1 MSRPCSPSG
10 IRGGRHRDVLLGP
23 DGRELWRTPWRSNV
37 LADALRNILAALV
50 KGDAQG
56 HAITWWCVGRGAAA
70 WDVGGPPDDAT
81 RRTRTTLYQ
90 EAARKPVTAGQ
101 MAFIGGTFTNRIE
114 IVSSFTTADVPAG
127 ILREFGLVAGGTAV
141 LGSGLLINHRAHPA
155 IDLQPGLTLQRT
167 LRLTF

>member
-1 MSRPCSPSG
+1 
-10 IRGGRHRDVLLGP
+10 VLLGP

-50 KGDAQG
+50 MGDPQG
-56 HAITWWCVGRGAAA
+56 DPITWWALGRGVAA
-70 WDVGGPPDDAT
+70 WDVNGPPDDAA

-90 EAARKPVTAGQ
+90 EAARQAVSAGQ
-101 MAFIGGTFTNRIE
+101 MAFIGGAFTNRLE
-114 IVSSFTTADVPAG
+114 IVSTFTTADVPAG
-127 ILREFGLVAGGTAV
+127 LLREFGLVAGGTAA
-141 LGSGLLINHRAHPA
+141 LDSGLLINHRAHPA